1 MFGMGTGGSLRLLS
15 PETCCARPFC
25 CRLPVIVSSAIER
38 PPDFLQFSFAFG
50 LRTFELLRARLS
62 ARASAPSKPHRPE
75 LPLRPTKTSLL
86 SPSKL
91 LPSLYTNL
99 TGFELGPGFVPCF
112 LSVRSRWTLL
122 PPFPAF
128 NSQFSFPFSQF
139 LLRSS
144 PRPISIIK
152 LHTLPHFHR

>member
-1 MFGMGTGGSLRLLS
+1 MDPSGYCHRKLQTEFG
-15 PETCCARPFC
+15 CHC
-25 CRLPVIVSSAIER
+25 CRLSGSDASAIELPR
-38 PPDFLQFSFAFG
+38 VCLPAFRTQAFLPDSRNRLDAAFAF
-50 LRTFELLRARLS
+50 AS
-62 ARASAPSKPHRPE
+62 SAPSKPHRPE

-112 LSVRSRWTLL
+112 LSVRSRWTLH